1 MLLFE
6 TQLVELET
14 CEISYAYLKSSSCG
28 NFLKLN
34 WGKRSQSRV
43 NFSND
48 HGQLHNY
55 TLTWGGGGG
64 GGGNGIKWRLFLWR
78 TWKNPS
84 YE

>member
-64 GGGNGIKWRLFLWR
+64 GGQWHKMETFSMENMEKPFI
-78 TWKNPS
+78 
-84 YE
+84 